1 MTLSPRQRRWALVL
15 GTLLLLVLAA
25 LTALR
30 ILVQQLPARV
40 AQALGP
46 RATVGA
52 IDLAWRGV
60 EVRELVLRAAPGQ
73 WPAAEELR
81 AERVLIRPTL
91 SSLLGGRL
99 DIARITVEG
108 GQVSLLRT
116 REGRLLVVPSL
127 LGRGG
132 AGASKTGP
140 GLHLR
145 IDQVSLRDVTLEF
158 FDASITRGAPHRI
171 RLAELRADVGPLAMP
186 ALDEPIAVDI
196 AAVFKGPLRDGRL
209 SLAGALT
216 PATRDADLKLD
227 ARGVDLTALQPYLLR
242 SGESAIKA
250 GTLDLSLRAKAAQQR
265 LNAPGRL
272 TLSGLE
278 LQSGGG
284 VLGTFGGVPKQ
295 AVLAAMSRDGRIEL
309 DFTLE
314 GRVDDPKF
322 SINELFAARFAVGL
336 AEKLGITLGGVVEG
350 VGGLIKGL
358 LGR

>member
-1 MTLSPRQRRWALVL
+1 ML
-15 GTLLLLVLAA
+15 GTLLLLMLAA

-30 ILVQQLPARV
+30 ALVQQLPARV

-60 EVRELVLRAAPGQ
+60 EVRDLVLRAAPGQ

-81 AERVLIRPTL
+81 ATRVLIRPTL
-91 SSLLGGRL
+91 WSLLGGRM
-99 DIARITVEG
+99 DIAHITVDG
-108 GQVSLLRT
+108 GQISLQRT
-116 REGRLLVVPSL
+116 RDGRVLVVPSL

-132 AGASKTGP
+132 KGSGKTGP
-140 GLHLR
+140 GLQLR
-145 IDQVSLRDVTLEF
+145 IEQVSLRDVTLDF
-158 FDASITRGAPHRI
+158 FDASVTRGAPHRI
-171 RLAELRADVGPLAMP
+171 RLSELRADVGPLALP
-186 ALDEPIAVDI
+186 ALDEPIVLDI
-196 AAVFKGPLRDGRL
+196 SAAFKGALRDGRA
-209 SLAGALT
+209 SLTGALT

-242 SGESAIKA
+242 NGESAIKA
-250 GTLDLSLRAKAAQQR
+250 GTLDLTLRAKAAQQR

-272 TLSGLE
+272 TLHGLE

-295 AVLAAMSRDGRIEL
+295 AVLAAMSRDGKIEL

-350 VGGLIKGL
+350 VGAVIKGL